1 MKMQT
6 YGGIKRNTLK
16 FFTKKVSNNE
26 IFNKPRGGNIMNCYK
41 CGKEMRVVPEQV
53 ATDEKG
59 LPVYHRIGYCDACMS
74 KFDIDILEKQKNQT
88 VQNNQKPPKKKQST
102 LSTLA
107 AVFSIL
113 TFTIPVAVILAIID
127 IATGDKKNKLHTG
140 SWFAI
145 IWCVLAVIVY
155 NIGNKPGDDVTIPI
169 AEVKVSVESTEE
181 QAPEPIIN
189 KSDTVISPG
198 YTFDADG
205 LQVTI
210 NDFDLNFT
218 DYEDE
223 YGWNTPEDGMKYIMI
238 DVSYQN
244 NSKDDKYVSIYDFQ
258 CYADNTDC
266 EQNYSVV
273 ENSSLNANI
282 SSGRNTSYKIA
293 FVVPQDAQSIELE
306 YETSIWTGHKEVIKL
321 Q

>member
-1 MKMQT
+1 MQT
-6 YGGIKRNTLK
+6 HRGIKTVDLDFFQYFTSIYRQNTTNVLK
-16 FFTKKVSNNE
+16 FYKIKNE
-26 IFNKPRGGNIMNCYK
+26 RGNYSM
-41 CGKEMRVVPEQV
+41 
-53 ATDEKG
+53 
-59 LPVYHRIGYCDACMS
+59 
-74 KFDIDILEKQKNQT
+74 
-88 VQNNQKPPKKKQST
+88 KQSPLGIT
-102 LSTLA
+102 SMVLGII
-107 AVFSIL
+107 SIL
-113 TFTIPVAVILAIID
+113 TACIAFGIVPGIVGLILAIIALCQKD
-127 IATGDKKNKLHTG
+127 RKHGTAIAGLVCSVIG
-140 SWFAI
+140 IVIFAI
-145 IWCVLAVIVY
+145 MVLFVNGVSDS
-155 NIGNKPGDDVTIPI
+155 NKESTSNQ
-169 AEVKVSVESTEE
+169 ASVSATVESSTAVSEITPESKVEE
-181 QAPEPIIN
+181 VEVSSSA
-189 KSDTVISPG
+189 VISPG

-223 YGWNTPEDGMKYIMI
+223 YGWNTPADGMKYIMI

-293 FVVPQDAQSIELE
+293 FVVPQDAQNIELE

>member
-1 MKMQT
+1 
-6 YGGIKRNTLK
+6 
-16 FFTKKVSNNE
+16 
-26 IFNKPRGGNIMNCYK
+26 MNCYK

-74 KFDIDILEKQKNQT
+74 KFDIDILEQQKNQT
-88 VQNNQKPPKKKQST
+88 VQNNQKPSNKKQST

-113 TFTIPVAVILAIID
+113 TFTVPVAIILAIID

-145 IWCVLAVIVY
+145 IWCVLVIVVY
-155 NIGNKPGDDVTIPI
+155 ASGAGNKENTNVSNNTSVQTTASEP
-169 AEVKVSVESTEE
+169 VKETATQKESIEHTEQPVDE
-181 QAPEPIIN
+181 TN
-189 KSDTVISPG
+189 SVISPG

-205 LQVTI
+205 LQVKI
-210 NDFDLNFT
+210 NDFDLDFT
-218 DYEDE
+218 EYEDE
-223 YGWNTPEDGMKYIMI
+223 YVCNATADGTKYIMI

-273 ENSSLNANI
+273 DSSSLNANL
-282 SSGRNTSYKIA
+282 SSGGNTSYKIA

-306 YETSIWTGHKEVIKL
+306 YETSLWTGNKEVIKL

>member
-1 MKMQT
+1 MQT
-6 YGGIKRNTLK
+6 YGGIKRNALK
-16 FFTKKVSNNE
+16 FFQYFTSIYRQNTTNVLKFYKIKNE
-26 IFNKPRGGNIMNCYK
+26 RGNYSM
-41 CGKEMRVVPEQV
+41 
-53 ATDEKG
+53 
-59 LPVYHRIGYCDACMS
+59 
-74 KFDIDILEKQKNQT
+74 
-88 VQNNQKPPKKKQST
+88 KQST
-102 LSTLA
+102 LGITSMVLGII
-107 AVFSIL
+107 SIL
-113 TFTIPVAVILAIID
+113 TACIAFGIVPGIIGLILAIIALCQKD
-127 IATGDKKNKLHTG
+127 RKHGTAIAGLVCSVIG
-140 SWFAI
+140 IVIFAI
-145 IWCVLAVIVY
+145 VVLFVNGVSDSNKESTGKQTSVSATTESSAAVSEITPESKVEE
-155 NIGNKPGDDVTIPI
+155 
-169 AEVKVSVESTEE
+169 AEVPSG
-181 QAPEPIIN
+181 
-189 KSDTVISPG
+189 TVISPG

-210 NDFDLNFT
+210 NDFDLDYT

-223 YGWNTPEDGMKYIMI
+223 YGWNAPADGTKYIMI

-273 ENSSLNANI
+273 DSSSLNANL

>member
-1 MKMQT
+1 MQT

-16 FFTKKVSNNE
+16 FFQYFTSIYRQNTTNVLKFYKIQNE
-26 IFNKPRGGNIMNCYK
+26 RGNYSM
-41 CGKEMRVVPEQV
+41 
-53 ATDEKG
+53 
-59 LPVYHRIGYCDACMS
+59 
-74 KFDIDILEKQKNQT
+74 
-88 VQNNQKPPKKKQST
+88 KQSPLGIT
-102 LSTLA
+102 SMVLGII
-107 AVFSIL
+107 SIL
-113 TFTIPVAVILAIID
+113 TACIAFGIVPGIIGLILAIIALCQKD
-127 IATGDKKNKLHTG
+127 RKHGTAIAGLVCSVIG
-140 SWFAI
+140 IVIFAI
-145 IWCVLAVIVY
+145 VVLFVNGVSDSNKESTGKQTSVSATTESSAAVSEITPETK
-155 NIGNKPGDDVTIPI
+155 IEE
-169 AEVKVSVESTEE
+169 AEVQS
-181 QAPEPIIN
+181 N
-189 KSDTVISPG
+189 TVISPG
-198 YTFDADG
+198 YTFDSDG

-223 YGWNTPEDGMKYIMI
+223 YGWNTPADGMKYIMI

-273 ENSSLNANI
+273 ENYSLNANI

-293 FVVPQDAQSIELE
+293 FVVPQDAQNIELE
-306 YETSIWTGHKEVIKL
+306 YETSIWTGHKEVLKL

>member
-1 MKMQT
+1 MQT
-6 YGGIKRNTLK
+6 YWGIKRNTLK
-16 FFTKKVSNNE
+16 FFQYFTSIYRQNTTNVLKFYKIQNE
-26 IFNKPRGGNIMNCYK
+26 RGNYSM
-41 CGKEMRVVPEQV
+41 
-53 ATDEKG
+53 
-59 LPVYHRIGYCDACMS
+59 
-74 KFDIDILEKQKNQT
+74 
-88 VQNNQKPPKKKQST
+88 KQSPLGIT
-102 LSTLA
+102 SMVLGII
-107 AVFSIL
+107 SIL
-113 TFTIPVAVILAIID
+113 TACIAFGIVPGIIGLILAIIALCQKD
-127 IATGDKKNKLHTG
+127 RKHGTAIAGLTCSIIGIII
-140 SWFAI
+140 FAI
-145 IWCVLAVIVY
+145 MALFVNGVSDS
-155 NIGNKPGDDVTIPI
+155 NKESTGNKASVSATVESSNTVSEITPETKIEE
-169 AEVKVSVESTEE
+169 AEVQS
-181 QAPEPIIN
+181 N
-189 KSDTVISPG
+189 TVISPG

-223 YGWNTPEDGMKYIMI
+223 YGWNTPADGMKYIMI

>member
-16 FFTKKVSNNE
+16 IFSRLHIYLSTEYHNVLKFYKIKNE
-26 IFNKPRGGNIMNCYK
+26 RGNYSM
-41 CGKEMRVVPEQV
+41 
-53 ATDEKG
+53 
-59 LPVYHRIGYCDACMS
+59 
-74 KFDIDILEKQKNQT
+74 
-88 VQNNQKPPKKKQST
+88 KQSPLGIT
-102 LSTLA
+102 SMVLGII
-107 AVFSIL
+107 SIL
-113 TFTIPVAVILAIID
+113 TACIAFGIVPGIVGLILAIIALCQKD
-127 IATGDKKNKLHTG
+127 RKHGTAIAGLVCSVIG
-140 SWFAI
+140 IVIFAI
-145 IWCVLAVIVY
+145 VVLFVNGVSDSNKESTGKQTSVSATAESSAAVSEITPETK
-155 NIGNKPGDDVTIPI
+155 IEE
-169 AEVKVSVESTEE
+169 AEVQS
-181 QAPEPIIN
+181 N
-189 KSDTVISPG
+189 TVISPG

-210 NDFDLNFT
+210 NDFELDFT

-223 YGWNTPEDGMKYIMI
+223 YGWNAPADGMKYIMI

>member
-1 MKMQT
+1 MQT
-6 YGGIKRNTLK
+6 HRGIKTVDLDFFQYFTSIYRQNTTNVLK
-16 FFTKKVSNNE
+16 FYKIKNE
-26 IFNKPRGGNIMNCYK
+26 RGNYSM
-41 CGKEMRVVPEQV
+41 
-53 ATDEKG
+53 
-59 LPVYHRIGYCDACMS
+59 
-74 KFDIDILEKQKNQT
+74 
-88 VQNNQKPPKKKQST
+88 KQSPLGIT
-102 LSTLA
+102 SMVLGII
-107 AVFSIL
+107 SIL
-113 TFTIPVAVILAIID
+113 TACIAFGIVPGIVGLILAIIALCQKD
-127 IATGDKKNKLHTG
+127 RKHGTAIAGLVCSVIG
-140 SWFAI
+140 IVIFAI
-145 IWCVLAVIVY
+145 MVLFVNGVSDS
-155 NIGNKPGDDVTIPI
+155 NKESTSNQ
-169 AEVKVSVESTEE
+169 ASVSATVESSTAVSEITPESKVEE
-181 QAPEPIIN
+181 VEVSSSA
-189 KSDTVISPG
+189 VISPG

-223 YGWNTPEDGMKYIMI
+223 YGWNALADGMKYIMI